1 MSGAAVVNRLCQR
14 LAKLEIELARS
25 TREATFTDV
34 YRAAVSRLPPRERGL
49 VQEVMRH
56 EVHPAAETHR
66 AAWNRLQVV
75 IAEETE
81 ALGFAVLIQ
90 GSDLLA

>member
-1 MSGAAVVNRLCQR
+1 VNRLRQR
-14 LAKLEIELARS
+14 LAKLEIELGRS
-25 TREATFTDV
+25 TQEAIFTDV
-34 YRAAVSRLPPRERGL
+34 FEAALSRLFPGERGL
-49 VQEVMRH
+49 VQQVMRH

-66 AAWNRLQVV
+66 AAWNRLQVL